1 MYYLLLPTQS
11 HNPQAR
17 SARLPV
23 LTLLLGSVTKM
34 LCKLLFLIVL
44 SNLILAQHAPNDGK
58 CGNPVIKPNVGN
70 TNISDQVVGGTLAIP
85 YSWPWQIVWCE
96 GKSPKPSTNSVQH
109 IN

>member
-1 MYYLLLPTQS
+1 
-11 HNPQAR
+11 
-17 SARLPV
+17 
-23 LTLLLGSVTKM
+23 M
-34 LCKLLFLIVL
+34 LCKLLFLVVL
-44 SNLILAQHAPNDGK
+44 TSLILAQNAPNGGK

-70 TNISDQVVGGTLAIP
+70 TNISDLVVGGTVAIP